1 MYKLTEPL
9 NFKNNKY
16 TLYECDTEHKSG
28 KKYYYG
34 VQALNA
40 FCWLNLIKNIYRFR
54 IIRTI
59 LWMVPTL
66 FSHLAASGFKD
77 HFNQFVSK
85 IELVDDGKTAE
96 VTYLTGKMIK
106 VPVS

>member
-1 MYKLTEPL
+1 
-9 NFKNNKY
+9 
-16 TLYECDTEHKSG
+16 
-28 KKYYYG
+28 
-34 VQALNA
+34 
-40 FCWLNLIKNIYRFR
+40 
-54 IIRTI
+54 
-59 LWMVPTL
+59 MVPTL